1 VPLIKPKFVL
11 GVVRDTTDYGNRAL
25 KDSIDSMTS
34 AELDQL
40 DVTSNTHRE

>member
-11 GVVRDTTDYGNRAL
+11 GVVRDTTDYVNQAL

-40 DVTSNTHRE
+40 DVTSNTHWE